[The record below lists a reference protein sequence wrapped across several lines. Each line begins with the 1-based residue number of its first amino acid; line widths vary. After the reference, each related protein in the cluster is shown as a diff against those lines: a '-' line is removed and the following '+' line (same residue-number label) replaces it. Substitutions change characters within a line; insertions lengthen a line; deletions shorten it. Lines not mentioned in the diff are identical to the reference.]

1 MFTKSTNRLLAISRP
16 PDTRLVLVSLE
27 LSWSRICARA
37 DTRESQ
43 PWPIVESFLRRLEP
57 GSVGLDVGCG
67 NGKYL
72 TVNQD
77 IFIIASDRWALM

>member
-1 MFTKSTNRLLAISRP
+1 MRKNTFIKSTNKLLAIFRRQ
-16 PDTRLVLVSLE
+16 DTRLVVSNDDGQAYALT
-27 LSWSRICARA
+27 LIMKS
-37 DTRESQ
+37 SQ
-43 PWPIVESFLRRLEP
+43 PWPIVESFLRHLKP

-77 IFIIASDRWALM
+77 VFIIASDR